1 MVKLDTFDSEFQ
13 KHYWIAGFLARPNKT
28 LKNYKIIN
36 LVEASP
42 YDGIWGIKMG
52 VDDPEIRNP
61 KAWKGENLL
70 GEILTKLRDSL

>member
-36 LVEASP
+36 LVEENTIFKVIFF
-42 YDGIWGIKMG
+42 GCVK
-52 VDDPEIRNP
+52 NP
-61 KAWKGENLL
+61 QL
-70 GEILTKLRDSL
+70 